1 MEVLRQAGQL
11 LWNLDEQLLACV
23 EVSLVCSL
31 VATGAAV
38 LIGAPLAVLLGRRR
52 FPGRKA
58 LLVMAHTGMAVPTVV
73 IGLVCYMLLSRSGPF
88 GSAGLLYTRTGIV
101 LGEFALALPIV
112 VAMFSSSAAALDGS
126 LEKTA
131 RALGASRARVFLT
144 VVREA
149 KAGLVAATMAAFGRV
164 VSELGIAMMI
174 GGNIK
179 DSTRTMT
186 TALALET
193 QKGDF
198 ALALALGLVLMLA
211 ALGINAAAQ
220 VIRLPRSKGG
230 ADVL

>member
-38 LIGAPLAVLLGRRR
+38 LIGAPLAVLLARRR

-88 GSAGLLYTRTGIV
+88 GSAGLLYTRTGII

-131 RALGASRARVFLT
+131 RALGASRPRVFLT

-220 VIRLPRSKGG
+220 IIRLPRSKGG